1 MAFDPAADAPAPSLP
16 APDVGTSAYVALALA
31 VGAGAI
37 PLLTWTLV
45 PDWTT
50 GQLVASW
57 ALANLLASA
66 FAVAGLITGVVAR
79 CHPCGVVAI
88 LVSLLAGAFSAVTLL
103 ALALTLGLGEASN
116 GL

>member
-1 MAFDPAADAPAPSLP
+1 MAFDPAADASAPSLP

-50 GQLVASW
+50 GQVVASW

-79 CHPCGVVAI
+79 CHPCGGPAP
-88 LVSLLAGAFSAVTLL
+88 VSDFPHKGCLPCSSSA
-103 ALALTLGLGEASN
+103 AKP
-116 GL
+116 